1 MCAFTSE
8 RDKIIL
14 ELEKETMLGLIK
26 EGCCLLSEEG
36 FSRYVYKVEGDKK
49 LIYAPTGDGS
59 YYLRREINL
68 SSVLS

>member
-1 MCAFTSE
+1 
-8 RDKIIL
+8 
-14 ELEKETMLGLIK
+14 MLGLIK